1 MNREDIIT
9 KDTGNFKH
17 GFHKTSEYRSWQHM
31 KARCNNPNNH
41 NYIYYGGRGIEICE
55 KWMGSFTY
63 FITDMGLK
71 PSRNHSLDRIDN
83 NKHYEPTNCRWADKS
98 TQMSNR
104 RKYKIKKSGE

>member
-41 NYIYYGGRGIEICE
+41 NYIYYGGRGIEVCE
-55 KWMGSFTY
+55 KW
-63 FITDMGLK
+63 ITEKWKITEVLPAL
-71 PSRNHSLDRIDN
+71 PSANFDSEFSARFEMELLNIYN
-83 NKHYEPTNCRWADKS
+83 NK
-98 TQMSNR
+98 
-104 RKYKIKKSGE
+104 II